1 MTETRKK
8 FFTRLIR
15 KFFADE
21 TTSLAASL
29 AFYTTLSMAPLLIL
43 FVTIASQFSGNL
55 QQNFELQVENLVG
68 DDAAMAVQM
77 VIDSA
82 KSRPNLTSVA
92 SALGIFTL
100 LLSASLIFGE
110 LRMALNRI
118 YGVSTAPS
126 EDTRSWRLVW
136 HFVKERMIHIG
147 LAVGFIFALIMS
159 LLVSTLISAMVGHQT
174 NLLAVSLDILISLIF
189 YVGIFSAIFRYLP
202 NHHLP
207 WVSAA
212 QGGLFTA
219 ILFVVGKQLVGFYIG
234 QSAIGSSYGT
244 AGSVV
249 VLLVWVY
256 YSSIITFAGA
266 QISALLHALPI
277 PTRSSSPRTPSPWS

>member
-1 MTETRKK
+1 MTETRKS
-8 FFTRLIR
+8 FFTRLIS

-29 AFYTTLSMAPLLIL
+29 AFYTALSMAPLLIL

-55 QQNFELQVENLVG
+55 QESFQLQVENMIG
-68 DDAAMAVQM
+68 GDAATAVQM

-82 KSRPNLTSVA
+82 KSRPDLTSVA
-92 SALGIFTL
+92 SVLGILTL

-118 YGVSTAPS
+118 YGVSTAPN
-126 EDTRSWRLVW
+126 EDARPWRLVW
-136 HFVKERMIHIG
+136 HFIKERMIHIG
-147 LAVGFIFALIMS
+147 LAVGFIFALIVS
-159 LLVSTLISAMVGHQT
+159 LVVSTLISAMVGHQT
-174 NLLAVSLDILISLIF
+174 NLLTVSLDVLISLVF

-207 WVSAA
+207 WVSAV

-219 ILFVVGKQLVGFYIG
+219 ILFVVGKQLIGFYIG
-234 QSAIGSSYGT
+234 QSAIGSSYGA

-266 QISALLHALPI
+266 QISSLLH
-277 PTRSSSPRTPSPWS
+277 SPRRAET